1 MAGDTS
7 VGADGTADP
16 PPLPLFPDPLAGLIT
31 GDDLVET
38 PRVVVPAPP
47 ELPDHAGIRAALE
60 QPPRRVRRSW
70 PVPAERAAM
79 QPPPVVPLTAASNA
93 SRRGVAVVIVAL
105 LVTALILLSVIQ
117 SLASTITQLFG

>member
-47 ELPDHAGIRAALE
+47 ELPDHTGIRAALE
-60 QPPRRVRRSW
+60 EPPRRIRRSW
-70 PVPAERAAM
+70 PVPAERAGRE
-79 QPPPVVPLTAASNA
+79 PRPVVPLTAESKGT
-93 SRRGVAVVIVAL
+93 RRGVAVVIVAL
-105 LVTALILLSVIQ
+105 LVTALILVYVIQ